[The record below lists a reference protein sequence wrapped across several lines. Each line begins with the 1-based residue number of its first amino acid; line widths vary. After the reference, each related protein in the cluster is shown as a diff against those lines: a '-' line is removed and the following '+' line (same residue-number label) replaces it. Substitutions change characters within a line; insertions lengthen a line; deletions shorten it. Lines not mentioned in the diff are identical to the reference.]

1 MASSFR
7 VAARALRHIGA
18 ELITSDDVALNEL
31 IKNAF
36 DAGSPRVEVKLEA
49 PADAGA
55 LRLLRERLL
64 ASSEHISKDKY
75 REVFQS
81 ALASELS
88 TRERAVILA
97 GFDEAVPRGRVAVA
111 KFVENLLAT
120 RFKIVVSDT
129 GSGMSGEELESRFL
143 VIGTPGKL
151 LAKQSATV
159 GDPIVLGEK
168 GIGRLSMMRLGQHAV
183 VRSKKAEKHRWN
195 QVCFEWGKFDDTS
208 RYLDE
213 IKVEVEGAEI
223 GDAGVSGTVIEI
235 TELNSTWTTEKI
247 EGFIQKYL
255 RRLQDPFATNRKRYP
270 VDVLLNGKRQPIA
283 VLPDWLAECAQFRAR
298 ITYDPSGVDA
308 EGNIMRRSLLWR
320 GNTTPDDRAWGGPE
334 LAERLSVPESL
345 LESLGAFEATCLW
358 FNRQSLNAQAV
369 DRSRSDVTKELNVWC
384 GGFAIYRDGF
394 RVGQTGGMD
403 DDWLEWDGRA
413 LRAKGYA
420 LNRYQTVGSVAISSR
435 RNPRLIDASN
445 RERLVSCPE
454 QELLKSLLGVEIVAD
469 LRGAISATQEAEL
482 KIAIAEESTQESL
495 RQCETDLARTL
506 KAFNQISKEVPA
518 EHKEKVIQ
526 VREAI
531 SNQIEYVKTIKR
543 ALDLAQE
550 TRVEL
555 LELANIGLVVEV
567 VVHELARLTER
578 TGELLV
584 QLEDGAR
591 RVDVVAVIENLRK
604 QIVSTNKRIRTV
616 DAMSPS
622 GRNRKE
628 TYDVVSQTKAIVD
641 SFKARMDRHGIKA
654 MVTIDGKNSAREFG
668 VYMVPGLVAQ
678 TLENLIMNS
687 LHWVRQALKEGEQN
701 PTIHIDIDTRASA
714 ITVTDNGPGVDP
726 RYAKAIFKPYYSTR
740 KKGKGLGLFI
750 ASELASYHGGQL
762 YLDETPDEDG
772 RLRTFILE
780 LPREGK

>member
-7 VAARALRHIGA
+7 VAARALRQMGA

-36 DAGSPRVEVKLEA
+36 DAQSPRVELTLEA

-55 LRLLRERLL
+55 LSLLRERLL
-64 ASSEHISKDKY
+64 ANPTKIGRDES
-75 REVFQS
+75 REVFQT
-81 ALASELS
+81 ALVSELS
-88 TRERAVILA
+88 SRERAAMLA
-97 GFDEAVPRGRVAVA
+97 GYDEASPAGARAVA
-111 KFVENLLAT
+111 EFVAKLLAT
-120 RFKIVVSDT
+120 RFKIVVRDT
-129 GSGMSGEELESRFL
+129 GSGMSSEELESRFL

-151 LAKQSATV
+151 LAKRSARV
-159 GDPIVLGEK
+159 DDPTILGEK
-168 GIGRLSMMRLGQHAV
+168 GIGRLSMMRLGRHAV
-183 VRSKKAEKHRWN
+183 VKSKKAGQRSWN
-195 QVCFEWGKFDDTS
+195 QVRFEWRQFDDPS
-208 RYLDE
+208 RFLDE
-213 IKVEVEGAEI
+213 IEVEVETAEL
-223 GDAGVSGTVIEI
+223 GEPDVCGTVIEI
-235 TELNSTWTTEKI
+235 TELNSFWTQDKI
-247 EGFIQKYL
+247 ASFIQKYL
-255 RRLQDPFATNRKRYP
+255 RRLQDPFATQRKRYP

-298 ITYDPSGVDA
+298 VTFDPAGVDA
-308 EGNIMRRSLLWR
+308 EGNVMRRSLLWR
-320 GNTTPDDRAWGGPE
+320 GNTAPDDRAWKAAE

-345 LESLGAFEATCLW
+345 FESLGAFEATCFW

-369 DRSRSDVTKELNVWC
+369 DRSRTDIVNELNVWC

-403 DDWLEWDGRA
+403 DDWLEWDSRA
-413 LRAKGYA
+413 LRTKGYA
-420 LNRYQTVGSVAISSR
+420 LNRYQTVGSVAISSQ

-454 QELLKSLLGVEIVAD
+454 QELLKTLLGVEIVAD
-469 LRGAISATQEAEL
+469 LRGLISATQEAEV

-495 RQCETDLARTL
+495 RQSENNLARTL
-506 KAFNQISKEVPA
+506 KAFNQIAKEVPA
-518 EHKEKVIQ
+518 EHREKVVQ

-531 SNQIEYVKTIKR
+531 SDQIEYVKTIKR
-543 ALDLAQE
+543 ALDMAQE

-578 TGELLV
+578 TGELLA

-591 RVDVVAVIENLRK
+591 RVDVVSVVDNLRR
-604 QIVSTNKRIRTV
+604 QIVATNKRIRTV

-628 TYDVVSQTKAIVD
+628 TYDVVAQTKTIVD
-641 SFKARMDRHGIKA
+641 SFKARMIRHGIEA
-654 MVTIDGKNSAREFG
+654 VVTVDGKDSKRELA
-668 VYMVPGLVAQ
+668 VYMARGLVAQ
-678 TLENLIMNS
+678 ALENLIVNS
-687 LHWVRQALKEGEQN
+687 LHWVRQALKEGEQT
-701 PTIHIDIDTRASA
+701 PTIHVDIDTHASA

-740 KKGKGLGLFI
+740 KKGKGLGLYI
-750 ASELASYHGGQL
+750 AAELASYHGGNL
-762 YLDETPDEDG
+762 YLDETPDSDG